1 MGDGLQV
8 PLNINLKSQ
17 EAVPNLRKAKI
28 ITAIHLLYQQISNS
42 YTPSLP
48 NSRRIIRLPFSEM
61 IDNHLNLMRVLSL
74 QLLEFEEHEIKQQR
88 PERLDPL
95 FT

>member
-28 ITAIHLLYQQISNS
+28 ITAPSPFTCFTNKSPTLLRFQILEGL
-42 YTPSLP
+42 Y
-48 NSRRIIRLPFSEM
+48 
-61 IDNHLNLMRVLSL
+61 DCLS
-74 QLLEFEEHEIKQQR
+74 QK
-88 PERLDPL
+88 
-95 FT
+95 